1 MPRRNIHLIVG
12 LTVLCLMCAVR
23 TSRYGRVLTYAMNQI
38 NLRYLEDVDQQELL
52 QGALEGMMGRLDDY
66 SAYISP
72 EMLVEFQ
79 EDLDKEF
86 GGVGI
91 EIVLD
96 PETKELTV
104 ASPLVGTPAYEAGI
118 LAGDKVRRIDG
129 ESTQGLSIQDA
140 ADRMRGKPGDPVT
153 LTILHPGEEE
163 PVDVE
168 IVRAIIRVDT
178 VLGDTRNDQGEW
190 DYFLEG
196 HDRVGYVRVNSFSE
210 QTDKE
215 LRRALDWL
223 VERDVQ
229 GLILDLRN
237 DPGGMLGAAIRV
249 CDLFVDS
256 GVIVTTRRRDGRI
269 SQPPA
274 TATKRG
280 TYSGFPMAVLV
291 NSYSASA
298 SEIVAA
304 CLQDH
309 GRAVV
314 VGQRTFGK
322 GTVQELIPLEA
333 EQGILKLTTA
343 SYWRPSGKN
352 IHRQSDADE
361 DGDWGV
367 KPNEGYEVEE
377 RVFTV
382 DEMLEWIKD
391 GEAALSGTAAVLA
404 PVGVLIHRG
413 KEHKVGTGEVGPL
426 TRALRE
432 RLVAIQTGET
442 KDRYGWVTR
451 VIP

>member
-1 MPRRNIHLIVG
+1 MPRRNIHVIVG
-12 LTVLCLMCAVR
+12 LTVLCALCVAR
-23 TSRYGRVLTYAMNQI
+23 SSRYGRVLTYAMNEV
-38 NLRYLEDVDQQELL
+38 NLRSLEEVSRQELFE
-52 QGALEGMMGRLDDY
+52 GALEGMMRRLDDY

-72 EMLVEFQ
+72 ELLTQFQ

-96 PETKELTV
+96 PETRDLTV

-118 LAGDKVRRIDG
+118 LAGDKVLRIDG
-129 ESTQGLSIQDA
+129 ESTQGLSLQDA
-140 ADRMRGKPGDPVT
+140 ADRMRGKPGEPVT

-178 VLGDTRNDQGEW
+178 VLGDTRNEQGEW
-190 DYFLEG
+190 DFFLEG
-196 HDRVGYVRVNSFSE
+196 YDRIGYIRVNSFSE
-210 QTDKE
+210 QTDAE
-215 LRRALDWL
+215 LRRALDRL

-249 CDLFVDS
+249 CDQFIDA
-256 GVIVTTRRRDGRI
+256 GVIVTTRNRDGQIRE
-269 SQPPA
+269 PY
-274 TATKRG
+274 TATRRG

-291 NSYSASA
+291 NGYSASA

-333 EQGILKLTTA
+333 GQGILKLTTA
-343 SYWRPSGKN
+343 SYWRPSEKN
-352 IHRQSDADE
+352 IHRRRDAGE
-361 DGDWGV
+361 DDDWGV
-367 KPNEGYEVEE
+367 RPNKGYEVE
-377 RVFTV
+377 V
-382 DEMLEWIKD
+382 DNDQLTKLLNARFRRDVHQRNHEQESTPDADPADPAVDPQLAKAVEYIRQKLEK
-391 GEAALSGTAAVLA
+391 
-404 PVGVLIHRG
+404 R
-413 KEHKVGTGEVGPL
+413 
-426 TRALRE
+426 
-432 RLVAIQTGET
+432 
-442 KDRYGWVTR
+442 
-451 VIP
+451 

>member
-12 LTVLCLMCAVR
+12 LTVLCLMCAAR
-23 TSRYGRVLTYAMNQI
+23 TSRYGRVLTYAMNQV
-38 NLRYLEDVDQQELL
+38 NLRYLEDVSRQELFE
-52 QGALEGMMGRLDDY
+52 GALEGMMHRLDDY

-72 EMLVEFQ
+72 ELLVQFQ
-79 EDLDKEF
+79 EDLGKEF

-91 EIVLD
+91 EIILD
-96 PETKELTV
+96 PETKDLTV

-140 ADRMRGKPGDPVT
+140 ADRMRGKPGEPVT
-153 LTILHPGEEE
+153 LTILHPGEEQ

-178 VLGDTRNDQGEW
+178 VLGDTRNEQGEW

-196 HDRVGYVRVNSFSE
+196 YDHIGYVRVNSFSE

-223 VERDVQ
+223 VQRDVQ

-237 DPGGMLGAAIRV
+237 DPGGMLGTAIGV
-249 CDLFVDS
+249 CDLFIDS
-256 GVIVTTRRRDGRI
+256 GVIVTTRRRDGQI
-269 SQPPA
+269 NQAS

-291 NSYSASA
+291 NGFSASA

-314 VGQRTFGK
+314 VGQRSFGK

-333 EQGILKLTTA
+333 GQGILKLTTA
-343 SYWRPSGKN
+343 SYWRPSEKN
-352 IHRQSDADE
+352 IHRRSDAGE
-361 DGDWGV
+361 DDDWGV
-367 KPNEGYEVEE
+367 RPNKGYEVD
-377 RVFTV
+377 V
-382 DEMLEWIKD
+382 DKDQFAKLLNARFRRDARQRNHEQDSTAEDDPADPDVDPQLAKAVEYIRQKLEK
-391 GEAALSGTAAVLA
+391 
-404 PVGVLIHRG
+404 R
-413 KEHKVGTGEVGPL
+413 
-426 TRALRE
+426 
-432 RLVAIQTGET
+432 
-442 KDRYGWVTR
+442 
-451 VIP
+451 